1 MKKIIC
7 ALLIALSLVTLCA
20 CGTSPADN
28 NGGTSQPNIKEVN
41 VGDEFLAYPD
51 VSFTYTYVK
60 RTYPNPND
68 PTEVEETRYVI
79 QITEAKLVLTKKN
92 TIAKDESIAGKFYP
106 YVAKLT
112 VKGKTDAALSGK
124 AIQITYS
131 NQYNGIPADGD
142 IEFNGSF
149 TCEKEVNLYA
159 LDTYYFKAIELDV

>member
-112 VKGKTDAALSGK
+112 VKGQDEG
-124 AIQITYS
+124 
-131 NQYNGIPADGD
+131 
-142 IEFNGSF
+142 
-149 TCEKEVNLYA
+149 
-159 LDTYYFKAIELDV
+159 

>member
-20 CGTSPADN
+20 CGASPTND

-41 VGDEFLAYPD
+41 VGDEFLGYPD

-60 RTYPNPND
+60 RSYPNPND
-68 PTEVEETRYVI
+68 PMEVEETRYVI
-79 QITEAKLVLTKKN
+79 KVTEAKLVITKKN
-92 TIAKDESIAGKFYP
+92 TIAKDDSIAGTFYP

-112 VKGKTDAALSGK
+112 VKGTTDATLSGK
-124 AIQITYS
+124 AVRITYL
-131 NQYNGIPADGD
+131 NQYSSIQADGD

-159 LDTYYFKAIELDV
+159 LDTYYFNKIMLYV

>member
-28 NGGTSQPNIKEVN
+28 KEVN

-68 PTEVEETRYVI
+68 PTEVKETRYVI

-92 TIAKDESIAGKFYP
+92 TITKDESIAGKFYP

-124 AIQITYS
+124 AILIIYS

-149 TCEKEVNLYA
+149 TCETEVKIDA
-159 LDTYYFKAIELDV
+159 RDTFYFKAIELDV